1 MDRDTGVVTGVHSE
15 ASASNVATGGLG
27 PIARPVPLE
36 FGGRRLTPSRALC
49 LNHAEWTAMSEQQEL
64 GITES
69 KAHNIGEWYA
79 ELIQKAEVADYAPMG
94 GFIVTRPRGYAVWE
108 SIRASLD
115 DRFKR
120 TGVQNA
126 YFPMFIPESYL
137 EREKDVVEGF
147 DPEAAWVTHGG
158 YDELEERLAVRPTSE
173 SIVAPYMAQWV
184 RSHRDLPLRLNQWC
198 SVCRWEATETKPFFR
213 TKEFLWQ
220 EGHTAHRDDESAW
233 AETMLRLR
241 QYEAVYEE
249 VLALPALV
257 GRKPEH
263 DKFPGAD
270 TTTTVEALMPDG
282 KSVQGATSH
291 HLGQSFADAFE
302 ITYTDDDEAERTAH
316 TTSWGLS
323 WRAMGAMLMAHGD
336 DQGLVL
342 PPAVAPEQVVVVPI
356 WSDDD
361 REAVLGYAESV
372 ADDLQEA
379 GVRVEFDDRDGR
391 NPGFKFNEWE
401 LRGVPLRVELGGN
414 EVADE
419 TVTLVHRPDGE
430 TAEVGRE
437 DLAET
442 VERHLD
448 AVHRK
453 LYDAARQHLEENV
466 RDADSPEEILGTVG
480 RHGGY
485 VRAAWCGDEACET
498 VIKDEIAA
506 EIVVLPMEDDED
518 YEPIADTCA
527 VCDEPSEETAY
538 FAKTY

>member
-1 MDRDTGVVTGVHSE
+1 
-15 ASASNVATGGLG
+15 
-27 PIARPVPLE
+27 
-36 FGGRRLTPSRALC
+36 
-49 LNHAEWTAMSEQQEL
+49 MSEQQEL

-108 SIRASLD
+108 SIQASLD

-233 AETMLRLR
+233 AETLLRLR

-302 ITYTDDDEAERTAH
+302 ITYTDEDEADRTAH

-323 WRAMGAMLMAHGD
+323 WRALGAMLMAHGD

-401 LRGVPLRVELGGN
+401 LRGVPLRVEIGGN

-453 LYDAARQHLEENV
+453 LYDAAQQHLEENV
-466 RDADSPEEILGTVG
+466 RDADSPEEILGTIG
-480 RHGGY
+480 KHGGY
-485 VRAAWCGDEACET
+485 VRAAWCSDEACET
-498 VIKDEIAA
+498 IVKNEIAA
-506 EIVVLPMEDDED
+506 EIVMLPMEDDKD

-527 VCDEPSEETAY
+527 VCDESSEETAY